1 MNEEK
6 FTADELELSSK
17 ILDIVLRDIVSE
29 NSFLQ
34 RPVFALR
41 REPTA
46 EIGSICADYTNLY
59 YDPKWVIKRYSDNKL
74 SLITSIIHVIIHC
87 LYLHPSMK
95 MENQEV
101 FDTAADFSI
110 LMMAYESSVF
120 NITSR
125 VYDMITSFRK
135 RYPGSKTTAELYKL
149 AADDPTAFSKMF
161 SIVEKMKLDD
171 HSLWY
176 TKKKD
181 SPEQAGQGGRQ
192 DQGEGGSSVAERSEA
207 AANEI
212 RKAENE
218 WRGLLYQADAA
229 KRSEGH
235 GSLSGDSSFEIE
247 KPERFSRFSYLE
259 YLRRFAAEGIEEDMD
274 TLDLAM
280 YNWGMENLGDIPI
293 IEFSEVKENCVPS
306 DIIIA
311 VDVSGSCCGEV
322 AENFLRQVYSLFE
335 QLNLRGTVNINVV
348 TFDTEIL
355 SSTVIKS
362 RNDANSLVNNFPSCG
377 WGGTDFECVFDYAKE
392 LSEKKRVKALFFFSD
407 GDGRF
412 PDDKPKIPTA
422 FFVPGFSPKLG
433 SMDFSDV
440 PEWVD
445 LVLYND

>member
-1 MNEEK
+1 MNEDK

-17 ILDIVLRDIVSE
+17 ILDVVLRDIVSE

-41 REPTA
+41 HEPSA
-46 EIGSICADYTNLY
+46 ETNSICADYTKLY
-59 YDPKWVIKRYSDNKL
+59 YNPKWVIKRYSDNRS
-74 SLITSIIHVIIHC
+74 SLIASILHVIIHC

-95 MENQEV
+95 MDDQKV

-110 LMMAYESSVF
+110 LMMAYESAIF
-120 NITSR
+120 GITSR
-125 VYDMITSFRK
+125 VYDMISSFRK
-135 RYPGSKTTAELYKL
+135 RYPESTTTTDLYKL

-161 SIVEKMKLDD
+161 SVVEKMKLDD

-176 TKKKD
+176 TKKTG
-181 SPEQAGQGGRQ
+181 SSEQARQGAGQYPG
-192 DQGEGGSSVAERSEA
+192 DSGSSAMEQA
-207 AANEI
+207 ALSANEI
-212 RKAENE
+212 RKAEDE
-218 WRGLLYQADAA
+218 WRGLLHQADAA
-229 KRSEGH
+229 KRTEGY
-235 GSLSGDSSFEIE
+235 GSQRGNKSLEIE

-259 YLRRFAAEGIEEDMD
+259 YLRRFATEGIEEDMD

-322 AENFLRQVYSLFE
+322 AANFLRQVYSLFE
-335 QLNLRGTVNINVV
+335 QLNLKGTVNINVV
-348 TFDTEIL
+348 TFDTEIQ
-355 SSTVIKS
+355 SSTVIKN
-362 RNDANSLVNNFPSCG
+362 RNDANSLVNSFPSNG
-377 WGGTDFECVFDYAKE
+377 WGGTSFECVFDYAKE

-422 FFVPGFSPKLG
+422 FFIPSISVA
-433 SMDFSDV
+433 MDNVDFDNI

>member
-17 ILDIVLRDIVSE
+17 ILDVVLRDIVSE

-41 REPTA
+41 CEPTA
-46 EIGSICADYTNLY
+46 EIDSICADYTNLY
-59 YDPKWVIKRYSDNKL
+59 YNPKWVIKRYSDKRT

-95 MENQEV
+95 MENQEI

-110 LMMAYESSVF
+110 LMMAYESAIF
-120 NITSR
+120 GITSR
-125 VYDMITSFRK
+125 VYNMISSFRK
-135 RYPGSKTTAELYKL
+135 RYPESTATTDLYKL
-149 AADDPTAFSKMF
+149 ALDDPTAFSKMF

-176 TKKKD
+176 TKKNG
-181 SPEQAGQGGRQ
+181 SSEQAPQGAGQ
-192 DQGEGGSSVAERSEA
+192 DSGEGGASA
-207 AANEI
+207 AGQAALSANEI

-229 KRSEGH
+229 KRSEGY
-235 GSLSGDSSFEIE
+235 GSQRGDKSLEIE

-293 IEFSEVKENCVPS
+293 IEFSEVKENCLPA

-311 VDVSGSCCGEV
+311 VDVSGSCSGEV
-322 AENFLRQVYSLFE
+322 AANFLRQVYSLFE
-335 QLNLRGTVNINVV
+335 QLNLRGTLNINVV
-348 TFDTEIL
+348 TFDTEIQ
-355 SSTVIKS
+355 SSAVIKS
-362 RNDANSLVNNFPSCG
+362 RRDAKSLVNAFPPYG

-392 LSEKKRVKALFFFSD
+392 LSEKKKVKALFFFSD

-422 FFVPGFSPKLG
+422 FFVPSFTLE
-433 SMDFSDV
+433 MDNVDFDNI
-440 PEWVD
+440 PEWVE